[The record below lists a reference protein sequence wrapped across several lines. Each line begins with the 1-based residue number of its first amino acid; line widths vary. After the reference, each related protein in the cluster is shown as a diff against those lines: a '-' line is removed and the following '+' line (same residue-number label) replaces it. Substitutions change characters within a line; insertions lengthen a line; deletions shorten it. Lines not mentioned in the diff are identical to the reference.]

1 MPRWRRNFMREKRKK
16 FWIDRFQTI
25 LFLRIGLYCLL
36 SIITV
41 WLMFSIWDQ
50 MGEVMHRMGTE
61 SVLATRLARS
71 LLVLLVLA
79 PIMIIDSIKF
89 AHRLVG
95 PLYRFRVTIK
105 ALAAGQPV
113 DLVRLRKGDFL
124 HDMQDDFNAML
135 KLLESR
141 GACVLKSKPTAAN
154 AEAETVLDVTGP
166 SPVCQ
171 DR

>member
-1 MPRWRRNFMREKRKK
+1 MAEKRRK

-25 LFLRIGLYCLL
+25 LFIRIGLYCFL
-36 SIITV
+36 SMITV
-41 WLMFSIWDQ
+41 WLLFSIWDQ
-50 MGEVMHRMGTE
+50 MGEVMQRMGTE
-61 SVLATRLARS
+61 SVFATRLVRS

-79 PIMIIDSIKF
+79 PMMIIDSVKF

-105 ALAAGQPV
+105 ALAADKPV

-124 HDMQDDFNAML
+124 HDMQDDFNEML
-135 KLLESR
+135 KLLESK
-141 GACVLKSKPTAAN
+141 GAIVLKSKPAKS
-154 AEAETVLDVTGP
+154 EAETVLDVTG
-166 SPVCQ
+166 SAPVCQ